1 MSGRYRPPRGTKDF
15 LSGEAYTSVFLENKA
30 REIFYLYGYREVKLP
45 LIENKDIFIRSLGE
59 STEVVEKQILEISS
73 RENLC
78 LRPEATAQIVRAYI
92 GHSLYLQRLVK
103 LFYIGPMFRGERPQK
118 GRFRQF
124 HHIGAE
130 AIGEKDPLLDTE
142 LIGLAEKLLVSFGI
156 KDFYLE
162 INSLGCEEDKNR
174 FKSLLKKKL
183 TDKVKL
189 LCENC
194 QKRFFTNPLRI
205 LDCKEANCRKVVNS
219 LDIGNSYLCKSC
231 LSYFEQ
237 VCSLL
242 DKRGI
247 PYKVNPWLVRGLDYY
262 TQIVFEFN
270 SDNLGSQKA
279 VGAGGRYDGLVREL
293 GGPDKPGCGFAL
305 GLERILL
312 LRNLEKFSP
321 LKVFVAYTSSELKSK
336 AFELLTELRDEG
348 VSSDM
353 RFEFSSLKSQ
363 LRYAQKLGVEFVVIL
378 GEEELKNNQVSLRD
392 MKASSQER
400 LSLDGLIGF
409 LKKGGNVK
417 DA

>member
-30 REIFYLYGYREVKLP
+30 REIFYLYGYREVRLP
-45 LIENKDIFIRSLGE
+45 LIESKDIFIRSLGE
-59 STEVVEKQILEISS
+59 NTEVVEKQIFEISS

-142 LIGLAEKLLVSFGI
+142 LIGLAEKLLVSFEV

-183 TDKVKL
+183 ADDRVRSL

-194 QKRFFTNPLRI
+194 QKRFFANPLRI

-247 PYKVNPWLVRGLDYY
+247 SYKVNPWLVRGLDYY

-293 GGPDKPGCGFAL
+293 GGPDKAGCGFAL

-312 LRNLEKFSP
+312 LRKLEKFSS
-321 LKVFVAYTSSELKSK
+321 LKVFIAYTSSELKNK
-336 AFELLTELRDEG
+336 AFELLAKLRDEG
-348 VSSDM
+348 ISSDM
-353 RFEFSSLKSQ
+353 GFKFSSLKSQ

-400 LSLDGLIGF
+400 FSLDRLIDF
-409 LKKGGNVK
+409 LKEGKK
-417 DA
+417 C